1 VAGQGPPPRVA
12 GRRLVA
18 VAAGRDALL
27 TATHLTVRFGGLT
40 ALNEL
45 DLAVAE
51 RTIHS
56 VIGPNGAGKTTLFNC
71 IMQSLDLSGGEIRF
85 RGQQID
91 GLTPDRVA
99 ALGISRTYQHIRLFR
114 SMTAIENLLVGMH
127 LHLRSPWWGALI
139 NAQRTRREEER
150 AREEALELLR
160 LTGLDGR
167 GDIPARHLTYGEQRR
182 LEVGRALATRPKLL
196 MLDEPTAGLDPRETS
211 DMMAF
216 IRMLRDSFGTAIL
229 LIEHRMSVVMGMSDR
244 VTVLDR
250 GSKIAEGTPAEIQ
263 RDPEVIEAYLGS
275 PPPPAQ
281 QGRYF
286 SRT

>member
-85 RGQQID
+85 RGQQMD

-127 LHLRSPWWGALI
+127 LHLRSPWWG
-139 NAQRTRREEER
+139 R
-150 AREEALELLR
+150 
-160 LTGLDGR
+160 
-167 GDIPARHLTYGEQRR
+167 
-182 LEVGRALATRPKLL
+182 
-196 MLDEPTAGLDPRETS
+196 
-211 DMMAF
+211 
-216 IRMLRDSFGTAIL
+216 
-229 LIEHRMSVVMGMSDR
+229 
-244 VTVLDR
+244 
-250 GSKIAEGTPAEIQ
+250 
-263 RDPEVIEAYLGS
+263 
-275 PPPPAQ
+275 
-281 QGRYF
+281 
-286 SRT
+286 